1 MSKRILAFVLF
12 LVLGASAAH
21 ADACSTD
28 LTGFFNA
35 EQANALCSRL
45 PAKLLNVAL
54 GSSTGVRDLTFAS
67 GGYQPKFP
75 AASVITPVTAATAL
89 ATGSTLTNRTTILA
103 AGAPTAAFVAL
114 PVITANVGK
123 SYTVYN
129 QGSNPLAI
137 VPQTGVVNVS
147 AALTPFSCTT
157 LKECKCTGLTTGVW
171 GCSQQ

>member
-1 MSKRILAFVLF
+1 MKRIIVA
-12 LVLGASAAH
+12 LVLLLASASSAH
-21 ADACSTD
+21 ADACSND
-28 LTGFFNA
+28 LTGFFKP
-35 EQANALCSRL
+35 EQATVLCSRL
-45 PAKLLNVAL
+45 PAKLLNVAI
-54 GSSTGVRDLTFAS
+54 GSSTGVRDVTFAS

-75 AASVITPVTAATAL
+75 AASVITP
-89 ATGSTLTNRTTILA
+89 STSFPTPSAGNTLSNRTTILA
-103 AGAPTAAFVAL
+103 AGAPTAAYVAL

-123 SYTVYN
+123 SYTVYS

-137 VPQTGVVNVS
+137 VPQTGAVNVS